1 MDETPDTGSG
11 GGSPDATPA
20 VGISRQAR
28 IARIFVAMPPE
39 LVLVVVLV
47 ILGFIFWQGS
57 EFFLTT
63 RNMRNVLLS
72 VSVLGILA
80 APGTLLLISGN
91 FDLSVAS
98 AAALCGCIAGVVA
111 EENSA
116 AAAILA
122 AIGVGLLAGIFNGV
136 LSAYAGIASIVVT
149 LGTWLGYRGLARLF
163 SNGQTIRMNG
173 KVEFITND
181 ILGVPAQ
188 IVMFVLITVLAW
200 FVVRYTRF
208 GRSVYAIGSNPTAAR
223 LSGIR
228 QKPTIFVMFIVSGLL
243 AGLAGLILASQ
254 LDAASGNAATGVE
267 LEVVAAIILGGA
279 SLSGGRGT
287 IPGTVLGVFIL
298 GIMQNGLTLLSIS
311 SFWQD
316 VATGVVLV
324 AAVGLDQV
332 RLRLS
337 GS

>member
-1 MDETPDTGSG
+1 MDDTSVAAGG
-11 GGSPDATPA
+11 GGSPEATSS
-20 VGISRQAR
+20 VGISTRAR
-28 IARIFVAMPPE
+28 IARVFVAMPPE
-39 LVLVVVLV
+39 VVLIVVLV
-47 ILGFIFWQGS
+47 ALGLIFAQGS

-122 AIGVGLLAGIFNGV
+122 ALGVGLLAGIFNGV

-173 KVEFITND
+173 KVDFITND
-181 ILGVPAQ
+181 IFGVPAQ
-188 IVMFVLITVLAW
+188 IVLFVLITVLAW

-208 GRSVYAIGSNPTAAR
+208 GRCTPS
-223 LSGIR
+223 
-228 QKPTIFVMFIVSGLL
+228 
-243 AGLAGLILASQ
+243 
-254 LDAASGNAATGVE
+254 AATRRRPGCRE
-267 LEVVAAIILGGA
+267 SARSRPSSSCSSSAACWPA
-279 SLSGGRGT
+279 S
-287 IPGTVLGVFIL
+287 P
-298 GIMQNGLTLLSIS
+298 
-311 SFWQD
+311 D
-316 VATGVVLV
+316 
-324 AAVGLDQV
+324 
-332 RLRLS
+332 
-337 GS
+337 